1 VTRQLTVVVILI
13 AAFAGL
19 SSAEPRWTMI
29 PGRSMRVIGD
39 QSPETLRDIA
49 TQLEQFRAV
58 VGGLIPNADRPL
70 PLPIVVFVFGNRRTM
85 ESYVPMKNGRP
96 AAIDG
101 LFVRWPDANHIVL
114 SLEGFDESAAVI
126 YHEYTHLLIANAVR
140 SVPVWL
146 GEGLA
151 DYYGSYQLAA
161 DRRSALIGRPLPWQ
175 IGVLRSRYM
184 PIRELLAVDSATTL
198 HDESLR
204 RTIFYAESW
213 ALTHY
218 LLNEFPDGAAAIN
231 KFSAA
236 FAEGAD
242 VQDAFAQAFGAT
254 PEEFDK
260 RLTSY
265 IRRPAQKA
273 SRFVF
278 AERLTVAAPEMP
290 RVLGAGEAAA
300 WLGDLQRRVGRDEEA
315 AKQIEGAV
323 AREPDAAMCQVA
335 LGLLRLSQT
344 RTAEGID
351 ALNKADSLARD
362 DFMTQFT
369 RGIALLRAENARD
382 NFDPA
387 GRALARAVALNPE
400 SADAHAWLAY
410 VQMQS
415 PDTLPQARASI
426 ERAIELAPGRLEY
439 RLRYADVRILQGE
452 PNEVRAL
459 LSAIAA
465 NKYDHTAADQA
476 RSRIKAMLAAMQRAA
491 GAPADAAGSDT
502 TSPSTAGGSRSIP
515 TPSADSAAPAA
526 DTRVHLQLRAV
537 KDGEQRAYGELTRV
551 ECARTEVRLHVQI
564 DGADMVASARRME
577 DVELVQYL
585 EVKDFSV
592 SCGVRA
598 PADPVLFTW
607 RPAEGSSTRRLPT
620 AVAVEFVP
628 RNYVP

>member
-1 VTRQLTVVVILI
+1 MSI
-13 AAFAGL
+13 
-19 SSAEPRWTMI
+19 
-29 PGRSMRVIGD
+29 IGD

-85 ESYVPMKNGRP
+85 ESYVPLKNGRP

-101 LFVRWPDANHIVL
+101 LFIRWPDANHIVL

-126 YHEYTHLLIANAVR
+126 YHEYTHLLISNAVR
-140 SVPVWL
+140 TVPVWL

-161 DRRSALIGRPLPWQ
+161 NRGSALVGRPLSWQ
-175 IGVLRSRYM
+175 IGLLRSRYM

-218 LLNEFPDGAAAIN
+218 LLTEFPGGAAAIN

-242 VQDAFAQAFGAT
+242 AQDAFVQAFGST
-254 PEEFDK
+254 PDEFDK
-260 RLTSY
+260 RLTNY
-265 IRRPAQKA
+265 IRRPALTA
-273 SRFVF
+273 NRFIF
-278 AERLTVAAPEMP
+278 AERLTVAAPGMP
-290 RVLGAGEAAA
+290 RVLGGGEAAA

-315 AKQIEGAV
+315 ARQIEGAV
-323 AREPDAAMCQVA
+323 AKEPDAPMCQVA

-344 RTAEGID
+344 RTAEGIA

-362 DFMTQFT
+362 DFITQFA
-369 RGIALLRAENARD
+369 RGVALLRAENARD
-382 NFDPA
+382 NFEPA

-400 SADAHAWLAY
+400 SAEAHAWLAY

-415 PDTLPQARASI
+415 ADTLPEARVSI
-426 ERAIELAPGRLEY
+426 ERAIALAPGRLEY

-452 PNEVRAL
+452 PDDVRAL

-465 NKYDHTAADQA
+465 NKYDHTAANQA

-491 GAPADAAGSDT
+491 SATGDAAGTENS
-502 TSPSTAGGSRSIP
+502 SSSAAGASRSIP
-515 TPSADSAAPAA
+515 TPSADATPPPDA
-526 DTRVHLQLRAV
+526 RVHLQLRAV
-537 KDGEQRAYGELTRV
+537 KEGEQRAYGELTRV
-551 ECARTEVRLHVQI
+551 ECARNEVRLHVQI
-564 DGADMVASARRME
+564 EGADMVASARRME
-577 DVELVQYL
+577 DVELIQYL

-592 SCGVRA
+592 SCGART

-607 RPAEGSSTRRLPT
+607 RPADGSSPRRLPA

-628 RNYVP
+628 RDYVP